1 MSHPPNNFMMNP
13 FLYMNYRNAYSA
25 YPFFPYTNNIYCQM
39 NCEFPFSSKDI
50 TLATV
55 SNPQNLRNEVLQKN
69 NNKTTGKILFKL
81 FIFLQFIILRSYFT

>member
-13 FLYMNYRNAYSA
+13 FLYMNYRNAYSP
-25 YPFFPYTNNIYCQM
+25 YPFFPYTNVYCQM

-55 SNPQNLRNEVLQKN
+55 SNNQQNLRNEAIQKN
-69 NNKTTGKILFKL
+69 NNKTTGKIH
-81 FIFLQFIILRSYFT
+81 FLIILFFFNL